1 MTTTITTHWSDAL
14 ARLGACDEAIEW
26 ARAYPTP
33 EAAWAAC
40 DRGDWMLWVAGRLA
54 GPPGHESR
62 RPLVAASCECDR
74 LALHLVPRGEER
86 PRLANE
92 TAEAWVRGEATLDQ
106 VRAAATA
113 TAAYA
118 TAAYAAT
125 ATAAY
130 ATAAYAATAAARAAT
145 LGLCAN
151 IVRRHY
157 PAPPKL

>member
-1 MTTTITTHWSDAL
+1 
-14 ARLGACDEAIEW
+14 
-26 ARAYPTP
+26 
-33 EAAWAAC
+33 
-40 DRGDWMLWVAGRLA
+40 MLWVAGRLA
-54 GPPGHESR
+54 GPPGDASR